1 VFYAEC
7 MSRKFD
13 RRQQIEAA
21 AFEALKGSIRPKPRW
36 MPLFLWRPVLAI
48 SLKIAFR

>member
-1 VFYAEC
+1 

-21 AFEALKGSIRPKPRW
+21 AFRTLQQTLRPKPFWLPR
-36 MPLFLWRPVLAI
+36 LIWRPIQAVAI
-48 SLKIAFR
+48 KIAFR